1 MNKNPIDKNN
11 LKKFKDMK
19 KVFEKSIVLNKN
31 MKKNQIIRDEDLSF
45 KKPGDGISAMYYEN
59 IIGKKLKINI
69 QKDHKLKKKDLC

>member
-1 MNKNPIDKNN
+1 
-11 LKKFKDMK
+11 
-19 KVFEKSIVLNKN
+19 